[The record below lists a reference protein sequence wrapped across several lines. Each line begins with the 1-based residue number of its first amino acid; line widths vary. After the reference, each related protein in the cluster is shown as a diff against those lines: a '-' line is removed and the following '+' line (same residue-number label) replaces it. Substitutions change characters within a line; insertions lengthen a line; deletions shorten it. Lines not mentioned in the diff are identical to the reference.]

1 MFLKFVFPY
10 NIQYSLE
17 MNPTTYETSRTVGI
31 PSPYK
36 GLKISTAWKIPF
48 CSIGVWMDN
57 IGHVRPSSAFIAC
70 LFTQMPNQQNF
81 GVAAR

>member
-36 GLKISTAWKIPF
+36 GLKISTA
-48 CSIGVWMDN
+48 
-57 IGHVRPSSAFIAC
+57 
-70 LFTQMPNQQNF
+70 
-81 GVAAR
+81 